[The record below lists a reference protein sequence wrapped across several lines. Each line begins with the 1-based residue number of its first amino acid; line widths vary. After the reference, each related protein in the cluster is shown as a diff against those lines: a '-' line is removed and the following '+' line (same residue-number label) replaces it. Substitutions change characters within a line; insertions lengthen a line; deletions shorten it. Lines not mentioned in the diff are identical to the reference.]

1 MSTAALISSL
11 SALEVT
17 LWLEEE
23 RLRYRAPA
31 GALSP
36 ALRAEL
42 AARKDELVAHL
53 RQVRALGRVHG
64 LFEAQA
70 ERTPDAPAVV
80 FEGQALSYRELE
92 ARANQVAGQLVA
104 MGVMRGSLVGIHVER
119 SLEMVVGVL
128 GVLKAGAAYVPLDPG
143 FPADRLAYMVADAG
157 AAVVL
162 TQAQLPQVGHAPRLC
177 FDRDAAAI
185 AARPTARVDGGATG
199 GDLAYVIY
207 TSGSTGRPKG
217 VEVQH
222 ASVVNLLRSIA
233 EEPGLGASDTVVA
246 VTSLSFDTAVAD
258 LYWPLSVGARIV
270 IASRSVACDG
280 FALAQLLSDSGATL
294 MQATPATWRILLGA
308 SWTNPGKIRVL
319 STGEALPPSLAAE
332 LLARTDQL
340 WNLYGPTETTVWST
354 LCRIESATA
363 PIGVGHPVA
372 NTRTYVVDA
381 QGQPVPVGVPGEL
394 CLGGAGLARGY
405 LGRPELTASQFVVD
419 PFSPEPGAR
428 MYRTGDLVRQRQ
440 DGSLECLGRLD
451 HQVKIRGF
459 RIELGEIEAA
469 LCGHASVT
477 QAVVVARE
485 TAGAARLVGY
495 VVGEPGL
502 CTSALRAH
510 LEQELPGYM
519 VPAQL
524 VVLAAMPLGPTGKI
538 DRKAL
543 PDVEADP
550 ALDHVAPRDATEE
563 LLAGIWS
570 EVLGVERVGVHDD
583 FFALGGHSL
592 LATQLV
598 SRVRHAFGVEV
609 PVRALFEAPTLAAFR
624 GCLAGAAAS
633 TALPLERAPR
643 DSKLPLSFSQQRLWF
658 LDQLEPGSPA
668 YNMPAALRLR
678 GTLEVATLRRVFA
691 EVVRRH
697 EVLRTR
703 LVADAGQPHQVVD
716 APSDWPLPVVEL
728 AHLGAA
734 QAEAETLRLAAEEAR
749 RPFDLAAGPLLRTTL
764 LRLAP
769 AHHVLL
775 VTLHHVVADAWS
787 IEVLVREI
795 AALFAA
801 FSRDQPSP
809 LPELAIQYADF
820 ASWQRHALSADALGT
835 SLAYWKAQLAGVP
848 VLELPTDRPR
858 PPVQSY
864 AGARVPLVLPSELT
878 RALLRLSREENATLF
893 MTLLAA
899 FDVLVCRYS
908 GQTDL
913 CVGTA
918 VACRTRPEIE
928 PLIGMFVNSLAL
940 RSDLSGDP
948 SFVEV
953 LARVRAMT
961 LGAYAHQDL
970 PIDGLVEHLEVHRD
984 TSRTPLFQVMF
995 SFQSAPVPEVSL
1007 AGLTLAPIDVETHV
1021 AKYDLSFDLREA
1033 DGEVRGEIE
1042 YATALFDGATIERLG
1057 GHFRQLLEGIVA
1069 EKHAHLSQLPLLTD
1083 PERTALLVEWNGA
1096 DEVSPASWL
1105 PALFEAQVERTPE
1118 AVALVLG
1125 ERRISYRE
1133 LNASA
1138 NRIAH
1143 HLRAM
1148 GVGPGVPVAVCLERS
1163 SELIVA
1169 MLGVFKSGGAYV
1181 PLDPAY
1187 PFERLAF
1194 VLEDAGAAVVLTA
1207 EDLTDQL
1214 PTQFLQVVA
1223 MDSDREAILRASA
1236 ENPPAGSPDDLAYVI
1251 YTSGSTGKPKGVLV
1265 PHEAIGR
1272 HSLQIAREYQI
1283 GPADRVLQFAS
1294 LTFDVSLEQIL
1305 PTLISGATL
1314 VMRGQDAWS
1323 TSELHR
1329 QVRAHGITVADLT
1342 PAYWKEL
1349 AREWRDQPELAAG
1362 NPLRLI
1368 TVGGDVM
1375 SAEGLAAWRQSEM
1388 RRVRLVNAYGPTEAT
1403 ITATLF
1409 EVDPSAAAAERRVPI
1424 GRPLPGRKVHILDRQ
1439 GNLVPVGVPGE
1450 VHLGGA
1456 GIALGYLNQPQLT
1469 SEKFVRDP
1477 FSVVPTA
1484 RLYRTGDLARWLP
1497 DGTIDYLG
1505 RIDHQVKVR
1514 GFRIELGEIESALRT
1529 HPAIREAA
1537 VTAAEAPGGD
1547 RRLVAYVVLEEDA
1560 TLTGAEACKFVGSKL
1575 PAYMVPSSCVTLG
1588 ALPLLRDGSVD
1599 RQTLLLA
1606 LASEQPAAPALAP
1619 RTKAERAVAALWCEV
1634 LGVAAVGVEDDFF
1647 ALGGHSLLATQ
1658 VLSRVRDTLR
1668 VELPLSALFEAPTL
1682 AGFAAR
1688 VDAAAPLAQ
1697 SADRIQ
1703 PLARADEGGLPLS
1716 FAQER
1721 LWFLDRLAGHE
1732 TTYYNMAAALR
1743 LSGALDVAALERSLS
1758 EIVRRHEVLR
1768 TTFALVGEQPL
1779 QTIQPATSLPLPVL
1793 DLEGLALDLRGAE
1806 VLRLARL
1813 EEARPFDLEKGP
1825 LLRVTLLRCDAR
1837 EHVLLLTMHH
1847 IASDGWSVAI
1857 FGREL
1862 GELYNALSRGEPS
1875 PLPPLRVQYADF
1887 AAWEHAPAQLAAL
1900 EEQLAYW
1907 KTTLAGAPDLAL
1919 PTDRPHPATPSWR
1932 GATCRLFLAP
1942 ELARKLEALAK
1953 AQGTTL
1959 FMTLLAA
1966 FKTLLF
1972 RYSGQEDLVVGT
1984 DVANRNHAETED
1996 LIGFFVN
2003 QLVLRSRVSASDSF
2017 ADVLARVRCTTL
2029 AAYAHQDVPF
2039 QTLVARLSANR
2050 DRSRPPLFSAKLVL
2064 QNTPAARIDLAD
2076 LTISALPS
2084 DRQLANFDLT
2094 LTVVEQS
2101 GGLDVE
2107 LEYLT
2112 DLFDRST
2119 IVQLAANLEALLE
2132 DVTADPSRPVAALRL
2147 AHSVAAAD
2155 LPLGDFGEGELSAMD
2170 LDHLEMALSRL
2181 QGPE

>member
-1 MSTAALISSL
+1 MTLTAL
-11 SALEVT
+11 V
-17 LWLEEE
+17 E
-23 RLRYRAPA
+23 RLARLELTLREEGGRLRVRGAAGAVSAELRCEIAAHKEGLLSLLRQRSEDVEPPSPSMPACLSPLQQRIWFADRLAPA
-31 GALSP
+31 SGLYNVCVGIRMRGALSIRALERSLGEIVRRHD
-36 ALRAEL
+36 ALRTTFVDDHGQPRPIVAAAVTVPLPVRDLRGAPDREVALAQLAGEAADPFDLAIGPLLRASVVTLGDDDHVLHLCLHHLVTDGWSLGLLAREL
-42 AARKDELVAHL
+42 AALYPAYCRGLTPPLPEPATTYAEYARRAQARLGHPELAEQRRYWQERLAGVPALQLPCDHPRPRTPSHRGCAVRFRVPPALSAGIKALGQAQGSTLYVTLLAAFAALLQRHGRQTDFAIGTMVAARGDRRTRDLLGFFVNTLAL
-53 RQVRALGRVHG
+53 RCDLSGDPSFPALLGRLHECAREAFAHAEIPFDHVVQSVARGGDSLFQAALVFESAPMPALTVDQMTWEPLLESPDGAVPGTAKFDLCLAIAETPDGLFAALEASTDLFDLITVQRLAQRFEGLLAAIVQSPQLRLSELPVSTAEERALVGSWNAATTRRFEGGRVHG

-940 RSDLSGDP
+940 RSDLSQDP
-948 SFVEV
+948 PFTEV
-953 LARVRAMT
+953 LRRVRHT
-961 LGAYAHQDL
+961 SLEAYAHQDL
-970 PIDGLVEHLEVHRD
+970 PLDRLVEQLGIARD
-984 TSRTPLFQVMF
+984 SSRSPLFQVMF
-995 SFQSAPVPEVSL
+995 SLHDEVLGDVVLDGVTLRPIELEACTSKL
-1007 AGLTLAPIDVETHV
+1007 DLTLAMT
-1021 AKYDLSFDLREA
+1021 R
-1033 DGEVRGEIE
+1033 
-1042 YATALFDGATIERLG
+1042 DGAE
-1057 GHFRQLLEGIVA
+1057 
-1069 EKHAHLSQLPLLTD
+1069 
-1083 PERTALLVEWNGA
+1083 
-1096 DEVSPASWL
+1096 
-1105 PALFEAQVERTPE
+1105 
-1118 AVALVLG
+1118 
-1125 ERRISYRE
+1125 
-1133 LNASA
+1133 
-1138 NRIAH
+1138 
-1143 HLRAM
+1143 
-1148 GVGPGVPVAVCLERS
+1148 
-1163 SELIVA
+1163 
-1169 MLGVFKSGGAYV
+1169 
-1181 PLDPAY
+1181 
-1187 PFERLAF
+1187 
-1194 VLEDAGAAVVLTA
+1194 
-1207 EDLTDQL
+1207 
-1214 PTQFLQVVA
+1214 
-1223 MDSDREAILRASA
+1223 
-1236 ENPPAGSPDDLAYVI
+1236 
-1251 YTSGSTGKPKGVLV
+1251 
-1265 PHEAIGR
+1265 
-1272 HSLQIAREYQI
+1272 
-1283 GPADRVLQFAS
+1283 
-1294 LTFDVSLEQIL
+1294 
-1305 PTLISGATL
+1305 
-1314 VMRGQDAWS
+1314 
-1323 TSELHR
+1323 
-1329 QVRAHGITVADLT
+1329 
-1342 PAYWKEL
+1342 
-1349 AREWRDQPELAAG
+1349 
-1362 NPLRLI
+1362 
-1368 TVGGDVM
+1368 
-1375 SAEGLAAWRQSEM
+1375 
-1388 RRVRLVNAYGPTEAT
+1388 
-1403 ITATLF
+1403 
-1409 EVDPSAAAAERRVPI
+1409 
-1424 GRPLPGRKVHILDRQ
+1424 
-1439 GNLVPVGVPGE
+1439 
-1450 VHLGGA
+1450 
-1456 GIALGYLNQPQLT
+1456 
-1469 SEKFVRDP
+1469 
-1477 FSVVPTA
+1477 
-1484 RLYRTGDLARWLP
+1484 
-1497 DGTIDYLG
+1497 
-1505 RIDHQVKVR
+1505 
-1514 GFRIELGEIESALRT
+1514 
-1529 HPAIREAA
+1529 
-1537 VTAAEAPGGD
+1537 
-1547 RRLVAYVVLEEDA
+1547 
-1560 TLTGAEACKFVGSKL
+1560 
-1575 PAYMVPSSCVTLG
+1575 
-1588 ALPLLRDGSVD
+1588 
-1599 RQTLLLA
+1599 
-1606 LASEQPAAPALAP
+1606 
-1619 RTKAERAVAALWCEV
+1619 
-1634 LGVAAVGVEDDFF
+1634 
-1647 ALGGHSLLATQ
+1647 
-1658 VLSRVRDTLR
+1658 
-1668 VELPLSALFEAPTL
+1668 
-1682 AGFAAR
+1682 
-1688 VDAAAPLAQ
+1688 
-1697 SADRIQ
+1697 
-1703 PLARADEGGLPLS
+1703 
-1716 FAQER
+1716 
-1721 LWFLDRLAGHE
+1721 
-1732 TTYYNMAAALR
+1732 
-1743 LSGALDVAALERSLS
+1743 
-1758 EIVRRHEVLR
+1758 
-1768 TTFALVGEQPL
+1768 
-1779 QTIQPATSLPLPVL
+1779 
-1793 DLEGLALDLRGAE
+1793 LRGAFE
-1806 VLRLARL
+1806 
-1813 EEARPFDLEKGP
+1813 
-1825 LLRVTLLRCDAR
+1825 
-1837 EHVLLLTMHH
+1837 
-1847 IASDGWSVAI
+1847 
-1857 FGREL
+1857 
-1862 GELYNALSRGEPS
+1862 
-1875 PLPPLRVQYADF
+1875 
-1887 AAWEHAPAQLAAL
+1887 
-1900 EEQLAYW
+1900 
-1907 KTTLAGAPDLAL
+1907 
-1919 PTDRPHPATPSWR
+1919 
-1932 GATCRLFLAP
+1932 
-1942 ELARKLEALAK
+1942 
-1953 AQGTTL
+1953 
-1959 FMTLLAA
+1959 
-1966 FKTLLF
+1966 
-1972 RYSGQEDLVVGT
+1972 YS
-1984 DVANRNHAETED
+1984 
-1996 LIGFFVN
+1996 
-2003 QLVLRSRVSASDSF
+2003 S
-2017 ADVLARVRCTTL
+2017 
-2029 AAYAHQDVPF
+2029 
-2039 QTLVARLSANR
+2039 
-2050 DRSRPPLFSAKLVL
+2050 
-2064 QNTPAARIDLAD
+2064 
-2076 LTISALPS
+2076 
-2084 DRQLANFDLT
+2084 
-2094 LTVVEQS
+2094 
-2101 GGLDVE
+2101 
-2107 LEYLT
+2107 

-2119 IVQLAANLEALLE
+2119 IERMSGHFLHLLASAVKTREARISELALAP
-2132 DVTADPSRPVAALRL
+2132 DAGRRIDPAPRARCAD
-2147 AHSVAAAD
+2147 
-2155 LPLGDFGEGELSAMD
+2155 FEEGEL
-2170 LDHLEMALSRL
+2170 
-2181 QGPE
+2181 